1 MDKIISD
8 EFFGEDDKDVKFLES
23 LEDEEQE
30 VSIEQSLR
38 SKYSATYVNFMKNLL
53 KKYEKAY
60 GNNRVPSAEE
70 QKNLAEMASTLES
83 MEKAENEIYKANDIL
98 EKLKAKYLRLD
109 KDFEK

>member
-8 EFFGEDDKDVKFLES
+8 EFFGEDDKDVKVLES
-23 LEDEEQE
+23 LEEEQD

-83 MEKAENEIYKANDIL
+83 MERTENEIYKANDIL
-98 EKLKAKYLRLD
+98 EKLKAKYLKLD